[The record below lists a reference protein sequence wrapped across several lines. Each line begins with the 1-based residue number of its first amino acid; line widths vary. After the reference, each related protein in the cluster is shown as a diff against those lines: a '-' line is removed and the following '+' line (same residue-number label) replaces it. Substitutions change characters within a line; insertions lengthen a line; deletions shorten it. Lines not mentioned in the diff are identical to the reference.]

1 MSEILMEAPCA
12 EQATDLAE
20 PATAPAEPAG
30 AACEAAPTPLL
41 PGWRCLL
48 RPPCPQDAAVLARI
62 HADERVLRYEHDHPF
77 DAEFWCSGEA
87 RTRWNALAWTII
99 ADGSPVGMAMICPC
113 ASVFSCSAEVG
124 YWLAPDYWGR
134 GIATEALALIT
145 GCAWSA
151 RPELARLFATIYL
164 PNLASQR
171 VAAKCGYVCEAVL
184 PQAVVKGGRPTT
196 YALYGCYRTGSAG
209 AARR

>member
-1 MSEILMEAPCA
+1 MSETLLEALCA
-12 EQATDLAE
+12 EEAGSLAE
-20 PATAPAEPAG
+20 AADPAHEPVSA
-30 AACEAAPTPLL
+30 PLL
-41 PGWRCLL
+41 PGQHCLL
-48 RPPCPQDAAVLARI
+48 RPPRPQDTAALARI

-87 RTRWNALAWTII
+87 HTRWGALAWAIVV
-99 ADGSPVGMAMICPC
+99 DGSPIGMAMICPG
-113 ASVFSCSAEVG
+113 ASVFCCSAEVS
-124 YWLAPDYWGR
+124 YWLAPERWGR

-145 GCAWSA
+145 GWAWSA
-151 RPELARLFATIYL
+151 RPELSRLFATIYL

-184 PQAVVKGGRPTT
+184 PQAVVKGGRPAT
-196 YALYGCYRTGSAG
+196 YALYGCYRTGSAD